1 MPSIQ
6 ISAHKI
12 VSCWQ
17 TVATKTGKVRGRA
30 FSTLIRVIDV
40 PLKNKA
46 FCYQKGQYRWTIK
59 IEDIH
64 NPGYNI
70 QEVDQVCRHQD
81 LYKLGYEKIFY
92 EKSLVV
98 RRISLIRL
106 IRKIPKILQNFP
118 TRSFFDVPI
127 KDVQIL
133 RLR

>member
-1 MPSIQ
+1 MVSIQ

-12 VSCWQ
+12 VACWQ
-17 TVATKTGKVRGRA
+17 TVATRSGKIRGKA

-46 FCYQKGQYRWTIK
+46 FSYEKGQYRWTIK

-64 NPGYNI
+64 TPGFNI

-81 LYKLGYEKIFY
+81 LYKLRYEKIFY

-118 TRSFFDVPI
+118 TQSFYDVPI

-133 RLR
+133 CLR